1 MFDYR
6 SPTCAADIR
15 AYTRNTLAYALDCVS
30 QADTT
35 QLCYAALG
43 HAGGRYVS
51 LEAYRETVTASRPT
65 VTPSFAMVL
74 TMFGRKVALDG
85 VYGRE
90 ARPADRT
97 FATHMFAVLQGL
109 MDRGLLR
116 AHPVKSMGGGWNGVI
131 RGVEMIG
138 KQTMSGYK
146 LVYPV

>member
-35 QLCYAALG
+35 QLCYAAIG
-43 HAGGRYVS
+43 RAGGRYVS
-51 LEAYRETVTASRPT
+51 LEPYRETVAASRPT
-65 VTPSFAMVL
+65 VNPSFAMVL

-97 FATHMFAVLQGL
+97 FATPMFAVVQEL
-109 MDRGLLR
+109 MDRGLMR
-116 AHPVKSMGGGWNGVI
+116 AHPVKAMGGGWDGVI
-131 RGVEMIG
+131 KGVEMIG

-146 LVYPV
+146 LVYRV